1 MMFLTWSIGAYIIVR
16 IISDSLVK
24 HERDPNSGL
33 DK

>member
-1 MMFLTWSIGAYIIVR
+1 MIFLTWSIGAYIIVR

-24 HERDPNSGL
+24 QERDADSKL

>member
-1 MMFLTWSIGAYIIVR
+1 MMFLTWSIGAYVIVR

-24 HERDPNSGL
+24 QERDADSKL